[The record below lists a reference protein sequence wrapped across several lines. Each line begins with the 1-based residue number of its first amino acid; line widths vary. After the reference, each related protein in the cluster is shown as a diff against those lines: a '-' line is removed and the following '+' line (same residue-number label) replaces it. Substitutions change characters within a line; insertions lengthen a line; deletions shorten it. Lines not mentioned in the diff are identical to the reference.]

1 MDNQMVT
8 RQLNIEIEKLKVGD
22 YTSYQNFYSM
32 TSNYLYTNVWNNVQ
46 DQKATYDIMNE
57 LYTDIY
63 ASIGTELTDNNQFFE
78 WLDSKLFTHVTT
90 YLTTHNMPCAS
101 ERNGANRTEQAA
113 VIAAGMNTAMGG
125 GNASAGMGSAGGSGY
140 AGMGSATGGN
150 GYAGMGSATGGNGY
164 AGMGSTAGGNGYAGM
179 GSASGGNGY
188 AGMGSA
194 SGSNGYAGMGS
205 ASGGN
210 GYAGINTP
218 SGGNGYVNTNYAPE
232 GLNGPARH
240 PGNIESGMNSPSD
253 HPGNIQSGMNP
264 PSDHPRNTGSSENPP
279 SDHPGNNVPKRN
291 PQPNHP
297 GGSASG
303 AASGVTKTG
312 VSLGTKIAIGVVS
325 AFVVVALGVVAVKI
339 LKPKDPAKE
348 VTTEAATQVADNT
361 ATSAATTEAA
371 TTEATTEAAP
381 VDDTAERYAAYYDVV
396 KEYMQDYPME
406 ISESVN
412 LGFEYAEL
420 IDFNNTGDEQ
430 LVLAYGEQ
438 DSSVQYDKA
447 NYTIKVFDYIDNE
460 AKEVGSFDRDE
471 LCYVDDGVTELCVT
485 SGSEGGGSHNLPI
498 DYTWQKDVYKYED
511 GSFVLMHEYYVDVVV
526 DQMTYEVASGTYTL
540 DGKNVSSDV
549 ITEEMHQIDD
559 SSNRFKFLDKEVDG
573 TLGDECSQKA
583 IFTKHKTIDKL
594 AETAGDKKF
603 LTNADPVTVTED
615 VDANGSNYTYTFSA
629 NKYNEVYTLWIYIS
643 NSDLHYVSADKLTV
657 CGDSYTMPLSMETGE
672 ICYTYMDDVLVI
684 AGIHKSNDEYFWA
697 GDEEKFL
704 SDLHPLMNEKNKVT
718 KEEFNAN
725 VQALLE
731 R

>member
-46 DQKATYDIMNE
+46 DQNATYDIMNE

-90 YLTTHNMPCAS
+90 YLTAHNMPCAS

-113 VIAAGMNTAMGG
+113 VITAGMNTAMGG

-140 AGMGSATGGN
+140 AGVGSATGGN
-150 GYAGMGSATGGNGY
+150 GYAGMGSATG
-164 AGMGSTAGGNGYAGM
+164 SNGYAGM
-179 GSASGGNGY
+179 GSASGG
-188 AGMGSA
+188 
-194 SGSNGYAGMGS
+194 NGYAGMGS

-218 SGGNGYVNTNYAPE
+218 SGGNGYVNTNYVPD
-232 GLNGPARH
+232 GVNGPARH

-253 HPGNIQSGMNP
+253 HPGNIEPGMN
-264 PSDHPRNTGSSENPP
+264 SP

-303 AASGVTKTG
+303 TASGVTKTG
-312 VSLGTKIAIGVVS
+312 VSLGAKIAIGVVS
-325 AFVVVALGVVAVKI
+325 ALVVVAIGVGAVKSF
-339 LKPKDPAKE
+339 KPKDPAKE

-361 ATSAATTEAA
+361 ATSAATTEIA
-371 TTEATTEAAP
+371 TTETTTEAAP

-396 KEYMQDYPME
+396 KEYMQDYPMDADLRL
-406 ISESVN
+406 
-412 LGFEYAEL
+412 LGLEYVEL

-430 LVLAYGEQ
+430 LVLAYGEK
-438 DSSVQYDKA
+438 DNSAYSNTV

-471 LCYVDDGVTELCVT
+471 LCYVDDDVTELCVT
-485 SGSEGGGSHNLPI
+485 SGEDRGGTHNLPV
-498 DYTWQKDVYKYED
+498 DYIWQKDIYKYED
-511 GSFVLMHEYYVDVVV
+511 GSFLLMHEYFVDIVVSSRAPHDV
-526 DQMTYEVASGTYTL
+526 EKGTYTL

-549 ITEEMHQIDD
+549 IAEEMHQIDD
-559 SSNRFKFLDKEVDG
+559 RSSNRFKFQDKEVGG
-573 TLGDECSQKA
+573 TLGRECSQKA

-594 AETAGDKKF
+594 AETTGDKKF

-615 VDANGSNYTYTFSA
+615 VDEYGHNFTYTFSA
-629 NKYNEVYTLWIYIS
+629 NKYNEVYTLTIVI
-643 NSDLHYVSADKLTV
+643 NNLDLHYVSTDKLTI
-657 CGDSYTMPLSMETGE
+657 CGDSYTIPMSAETGE

-697 GDEEKFL
+697 GDEDKFL
-704 SDLHPLMNEKNKVT
+704 SDLHPLMNDNNKVT
-718 KEEFNAN
+718 KEEFEAN
-725 VQALLE
+725 VQALLD

>member
-46 DQKATYDIMNE
+46 DQQATYDIMNE

-140 AGMGSATGGN
+140 AGVGSATGGN

-164 AGMGSTAGGNGYAGM
+164 AGMGSATGGNGYAGVGSATGGNGYAGM
-179 GSASGGNGY
+179 NTAAGG
-188 AGMGSA
+188 
-194 SGSNGYAGMGS
+194 NGYAGMGS

-218 SGGNGYVNTNYAPE
+218 SGGNGYVNSNYAPD
-232 GLNGPARH
+232 GVNGPARH
-240 PGNIESGMNSPSD
+240 PGNIESGMNPPSD
-253 HPGNIQSGMNP
+253 HPGNI
-264 PSDHPRNTGSSENPP
+264 E
-279 SDHPGNNVPKRN
+279 PKRK
-291 PQPNHP
+291 PQPNRP
-297 GGSASG
+297 GRSGSGTASVG
-303 AASGVTKTG
+303 AKTG
-312 VSLGTKIAIGVVS
+312 VSLGAKIAIGVVS
-325 AFVVVALGVVAVKI
+325 ALVVVVLGVGAVKL
-339 LKPKDPAKE
+339 LKPKNSAKE

-361 ATSAATTEAA
+361 ATSTATTEAA

-396 KEYMQDYPME
+396 KEYMQNYPME

-511 GSFVLMHEYYVDVVV
+511 SSFVLVHEYYVDVVV

-559 SSNRFKFLDKEVDG
+559 SSNRFKFLDKEVGG

-615 VDANGSNYTYTFSA
+615 VDANGINYTYTFSA

-718 KEEFNAN
+718 KEEYDTN
-725 VQALLE
+725 VEKLMS

>member
-78 WLDSKLFTHVTT
+78 WIDSKLFTYVTT

-101 ERNGANRTEQAA
+101 ERNGANHTEQAA

-125 GNASAGMGSAGGSGY
+125 GNASAGMGSAAGGSGY

-150 GYAGMGSATGGNGY
+150 GYAGVGSAT
-164 AGMGSTAGGNGYAGM
+164 GGNGYAGM

-188 AGMGSA
+188 AGMV
-194 SGSNGYAGMGS
+194 S

-218 SGGNGYVNTNYAPE
+218 SGGNGYVNTNYVPD
-232 GLNGPARH
+232 GVNRPARH
-240 PGNIESGMNSPSD
+240 PGNIESGMNPPSD

-264 PSDHPRNTGSSENPP
+264 PSDHPRNIGFSENPP

-303 AASGVTKTG
+303 TASVGAKTG
-312 VSLGTKIAIGVVS
+312 VSLGAKIAIGVVS
-325 AFVVVALGVVAVKI
+325 ALVVIALSVAAVKI
-339 LKPKDPAKE
+339 LKPKDSAKE

-511 GSFVLMHEYYVDVVV
+511 GSFVLMHEYYVDCVV